1 MFSSI
6 TRKLAVAL
14 LAALAFALPVAAQ
27 EEGEAKVI
35 DEVIAQVNADIITLG
50 QLRREMRQATEAL
63 ARTGNLTEEQA
74 RAEVQKRSG
83 EMVAN
88 LITEQLVVQQGKE
101 LNFEPRVEEELNRRL
116 VALAKDQNIQFSQL
130 DDAMRQSG
138 VDPQGFRADARRGI
152 MTGLVFNEEVD
163 RRVYESLTPAE
174 VRKYFDQN
182 QAKFRTPETMTLSE
196 IFLSKTGKSETE
208 VRALADRLVREARA
222 GKDFGELA
230 ANSDR
235 ESTRTAKGKIGT
247 LAMSQIE
254 QGRPE
259 VVSALKNLKVGG
271 VTDPIA
277 SDEGYLILRQDER
290 AASGAPVFNEQQV
303 RVVMTEER
311 STKERVTYLAK
322 LRSDAYL
329 KIADGYRA
337 AVEEALDKQ
346 SRPATAAAEPATQPT
361 TTQPVQPATTQPAAQ
376 PVRRATPANVA
387 PAGRKP

>member
-1 MFSSI
+1 MFSSV
-6 TRKLAVAL
+6 TRKFAVAL
-14 LAALAFALPVAAQ
+14 LAAVAFALPVAAQ

-50 QLRREMRQATEAL
+50 QLRREMRSATEAL

-138 VDPQGFRADARRGI
+138 VDPAGFRADARRGI

-196 IFLSKTGKSETE
+196 IFLSKTGKPETE

-230 ANSDR
+230 AANSNR
-235 ESTRTAKGKIGT
+235 ESTRDAKGKIGT

-259 VVSALKNLKVGG
+259 VVSALKALKVGG

-277 SDEGYLILRQDER
+277 SDEGYLILRLDER

-311 STKERVTYLAK
+311 STKERVAYLAK

-346 SRPATAAAEPATQPT
+346 SRPEPAAAAVQPT
-361 TTQPVQPATTQPAAQ
+361 TQPNAQPSTTQPAAAQ
-376 PVRRATPANVA
+376 PARRATPANVA

>member
-1 MFSSI
+1 MFSA
-6 TRKLAVAL
+6 TARKFAIAM
-14 LAALAFALPVAAQ
+14 LAAFAFAMPAAAQ

-35 DEVIAQVNADIITLG
+35 DEVIAQVNGDIITLG
-50 QLRREMRQATEAL
+50 QLRREMNQATDAL
-63 ARTGNLTEEQA
+63 ARTGGLTAEQA
-74 RAEVQKRSG
+74 RAEVQRRSS

-130 DDAMRQSG
+130 DEAMRASG
-138 VDPQGFRADARRGI
+138 VDPASFRADARRGI

-196 IFLSKTGKSETE
+196 IFLSKAGKADAE
-208 VRALADRLVREARA
+208 VRALADRLVRETRA
-222 GKDFGELA
+222 GKDFGELAA

-259 VVSALKNLKVGG
+259 VVAALKALKVGG

-277 SDEGYLILRQDER
+277 SDEGYLILRLDER

-303 RVVMTEER
+303 RVVLTEER
-311 STKERVTYLAK
+311 STNERVAYLAK

-346 SRPATAAAEPATQPT
+346 SRPATAEPAAAQPATQT
-361 TTQPVQPATTQPAAQ
+361 TAQPAQ
-376 PVRRATPANVA
+376 RATPANAA